1 MLEGYGGQGAPG
13 PHSLRHPHG
22 IRGEPADIAAMA
34 LYLVLPEA
42 RYIDGAIMA
51 VDGAMGAV

>member
-1 MLEGYGGQGAPG
+1 MRATEAKAHQAHIASGIPMGYV
-13 PHSLRHPHG
+13 
-22 IRGEPADIAAMA
+22 GEPADIAALA